1 MILISDKNALIN
13 FYYNIKDL
21 FFEEVINII
30 SYPKYKSG
38 VIMMVKILQS
48 ESKPY
53 YYAINYGYDNF
64 IPPDTKKISTT
75 QTYFYIDDPY
85 SKMIQNQNLKYYL
98 IIFGSNI
105 KYKISYIN
113 KYEKEK
119 NKFYYKITPKDNY
132 EIISELNF
140 PKGYYTYELLLCEN
154 EYVNLTMI
162 DIYNNIKVI
171 SKDKMFIDKS
181 DKKALF
187 IFESKSEFIFF
198 QKENKGNTLPYP
210 EIKFYIPEIK
220 EGKISILLFNDNFD
234 FNNEYS
240 FLLIN
245 DISKDDY
252 LMNKIDNECFL
263 FSLINNEIIED
274 INYIIINDSIHEGMF
289 LYKELNYTKFINSKY
304 LLIKIYSCK
313 NEKDV
318 CVFSKTKRIYLE
330 NI

>member
-1 MILISDKNALIN
+1 
-13 FYYNIKDL
+13 
-21 FFEEVINII
+21 
-30 SYPKYKSG
+30 
-38 VIMMVKILQS
+38 
-48 ESKPY
+48 
-53 YYAINYGYDNF
+53 
-64 IPPDTKKISTT
+64 
-75 QTYFYIDDPY
+75 
-85 SKMIQNQNLKYYL
+85 MIQNQNLKYYL

-198 QKENKGNTLPYP
+198 QKENKGNTLLYP

-263 FSLINNEIIED
+263 FSLINIGIIED
-274 INYIIINDSIHEGMF
+274 IIYIIINDSIHEGMF